1 MNFPKVPDNFLF
13 GLVIMEISINECK
26 NIDTVK
32 ASYFFNILFYL
43 FIYLFIWLRR
53 VFIVAPGLLSS
64 CGARATERVSS
75 VVAVQA

>member
-53 VFIVAPGLLSS
+53 VLVAAHGIFVATRGIFS
-64 CGARATERVSS
+64 CGPRELSF
-75 VVAVQA
+75 